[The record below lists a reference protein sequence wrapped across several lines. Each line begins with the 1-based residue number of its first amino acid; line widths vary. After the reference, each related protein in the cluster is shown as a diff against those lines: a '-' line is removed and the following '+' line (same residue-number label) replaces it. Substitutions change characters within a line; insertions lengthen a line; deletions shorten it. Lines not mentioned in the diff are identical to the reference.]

1 MICCD
6 EGEDLQDKR
15 NFSMCIFFIHM
26 FIKNR
31 IANERKEENCI
42 YIYTDSLIKGRKTF
56 IDLALVYMCVTSTGF
71 V

>member
-1 MICCD
+1 MICFD
-6 EGEDLQDKR
+6 EGEDLQNKM
-15 NFSMCIFFIHM
+15 NFSMCIFFIHI

-31 IANERKEENCI
+31 IAHERREENCI
-42 YIYTDSLIKGRKTF
+42 HKYTDSLIKGRKTF